1 MDLLVHSLNVFVWLN
16 DKEMLDYV
24 KTSSDYALIFQLL
37 LNYTIEL
44 ER

>member
-24 KTSSDYALIFQLL
+24 KTSSDYAIISQLL
-37 LNYTIEL
+37 LIL
-44 ER
+44 H